1 MEVIKTMAKCMKC
14 GKSTL
19 VKGHVK
25 LADGAICTPCFRS
38 LGFKLGD
45 VTTSSQY
52 KYDDIKDGHDAM
64 IQRRILETAARADR
78 SEAEDLG
85 ITIKLVRQLDKAGAT
100 DPERRILG
108 AICAVLADESRDIDV
123 IDVALGDNGSLLLM
137 IDGVVFI
144 RYKSDAGVKW
154 IAFENEGGEK
164 IRITGPARINAMAD
178 RIVEAYDSA
187 M

>member
-1 MEVIKTMAKCMKC
+1 MAKCMKC

-52 KYDDIKDGHDAM
+52 RYDDIKDGVEAM
-64 IQRRILETAARADR
+64 RQRRILETAARADM

-85 ITIKLVRQLDKAGAT
+85 ITIKMVRQLDKAGAT

-144 RYKSDAGVKW
+144 RYKADSGVKW
-154 IAFENEGGEK
+154 IIFENESPEK
-164 IRITGPARINAMAD
+164 IRIQGAGRINSFAP
-178 RIVEAYDSA
+178 RIAQAYDSA

>member
-1 MEVIKTMAKCMKC
+1 
-14 GKSTL
+14 
-19 VKGHVK
+19 
-25 LADGAICTPCFRS
+25 
-38 LGFKLGD
+38 
-45 VTTSSQY
+45 
-52 KYDDIKDGHDAM
+52 M

-85 ITIKLVRQLDKAGAT
+85 ITVKMVRQLDKAGAT

-178 RIVEAYDSA
+178 RVVEAYDSA